1 MNKGHCA
8 RETKIGEKQKRH
20 VEERRALLIAV
31 LLFSFPGLLDVQI
44 EFPWE
49 DVLWSDSLDDP
60 DPAGGN
66 RLAL

>member
-1 MNKGHCA
+1 ML
-8 RETKIGEKQKRH
+8 EKQKSEKNKKRH

-49 DVLWSDSLDDP
+49 DALWSDSLDDP
-60 DPAGGN
+60 DPVGGN